1 VLFHDT
7 IAAIS
12 TPPGIGGIGI
22 IRVSGPDAG
31 SIGRLLFLP
40 VKKIERFESHHL
52 YHGDIVSTETG
63 HILDEVLLAFM
74 KGPHSYTGEDTLE
87 IHCHGGPL
95 ILQSVLREV
104 VKAGARPAEPGE
116 FSHRAL
122 LNNRLDLAQA
132 EAIQDMI
139 SAKTEK
145 GLDLA
150 VAQLKGTLSRTI
162 QSAHDAIMNLLV
174 TIEASIDFTDDC
186 IETSPSDI
194 PIESI
199 QGIISKMEE
208 LLTTYREG
216 RLYRDGIH
224 IVIAGRTNV
233 GKSSLLNRLL
243 GEKRAIVTPIAGT
256 TRDFI
261 EESIN
266 IHGMPAKIA
275 DTAGIRPAHDAIEEE
290 GISLVWEKVSMADI
304 VIILLDGNDIL
315 YGDDLEIIKKNQERK
330 IILAINK
337 SDLSRKLSEE
347 ELVGI
352 LPGVEPIRISAKY
365 GDGIPLLKDRI
376 FSLMTGTGET
386 HQRGIMIA
394 NLRHKTAI
402 EQAKAALER
411 AEDSLKAGLSPEFA
425 AFDIHT
431 ALDRLGEITGKT
443 TNEDVLER
451 IFATFCIGK

>member
-1 VLFHDT
+1 MLFHDT

-22 IRVSGPDAG
+22 IRISGPDAG
-31 SIGRLLFLP
+31 AIGHLLFLP
-40 VKKIERFESHHL
+40 AKKTEHFESHHF
-52 YHGDIVSTETG
+52 YYGDIASPETG
-63 HILDEVLLAFM
+63 QILDEVLLVFL

-162 QSAHDAIMNLLV
+162 QSTHDAIMNLLI

-186 IETSPSDI
+186 IETSPSDLLI
-194 PIESI
+194 KSI
-199 QGIISKMEE
+199 QSIISEMEE
-208 LLTTYREG
+208 LLATYREG

-261 EESIN
+261 EETIH

-275 DTAGIRPAHDAIEEE
+275 DTAGIRTAHDPIEEE
-290 GISLVWEKVSMADI
+290 GICLVWEKVSMADI

-315 YGDDLEIIKKNQERK
+315 HRDDLEIIKKNQERT

-337 SDLSRKLSEE
+337 SDLPRKLSEE
-347 ELVGI
+347 ELAGF

-365 GDGIPLLKDRI
+365 GDGISLLKDRI

-386 HQRGIMIA
+386 RQRGIMIA

-402 EQAKAALER
+402 EQAKTALTR
-411 AEDSLKAGLSPEFA
+411 AEGSLREGLSPEFA
-425 AFDIHT
+425 AFDIRA

-443 TNEDVLER
+443 TSEDVLER